1 MTKDDDRLRDPT
13 RAGRLAIAGIWLW
26 CAAAAAEGLGRVGEI
41 SVLGGFGGVI
51 ADHDAL
57 VRSDNATAALSTLS
71 HVTFV
76 IAAVA
81 VLRWIYLTN
90 RNAHA
95 LGEAV
100 PWGPHTSPF
109 WAVAWFF
116 VPVAT
121 LIRPFSVFIAT
132 WRVSAAPDAYQTVRV
147 PALLRWW
154 WGLWLANMVVGKV
167 AAMLHDSG
175 KVPSDVIGADYVLF
189 AKVLLDLPLTI
200 VLTVI
205 ILRLSALQRAALAR
219 GEAPL
224 HQRDEV
230 MA

>member
-26 CAAAAAEGLGRVGEI
+26 FAVAAAEGLGRLGEI

-57 VRSDNATAALSTLS
+57 VRSDNATAALSLLTNIALG
-71 HVTFV
+71 
-76 IAAVA
+76 IAAAA
-81 VLRWIYLTN
+81 VLRWIYVTN

-95 LGEAV
+95 LGDTV
-100 PWGPHTSPF
+100 TWGPHTSPF

-121 LIRPFSVFIAT
+121 LIRPFNVFSAT
-132 WRVSAAPDAYQTVRV
+132 WRISAAPDAYETVRV

-167 AAMLHDSG
+167 ASILHDSG
-175 KVPSDVIGADYVLF
+175 KVPGDLIGADYVLF
-189 AKVLLDLPLTI
+189 AKVLIDLPLTI
-200 VLTVI
+200 VLTII
-205 ILRLSALQRAALAR
+205 ILRLSAVQRAALS
-219 GEAPL
+219 EA
-224 HQRDEV
+224 
-230 MA
+230 